1 MTNAMIVLLEQV
13 KLAEAGVLKYTG
25 RTIKGIN
32 PMTGEPAEI
41 PEIQPIHTYQTWKAL
56 GYQVKKGEKA
66 VAKFAVWKY
75 TTGKKKQETEEEA
88 QEKGHCF
95 MKMAYWFTDEQVMR
109 PGDKQVNKDKQLF
122 PQLYESDYEEP
133 IDE

>member
-13 KLAEAGVLKYTG
+13 KLAEEGVLKYTG

-88 QEKGHCF
+88 QERGHCF
-95 MKMAYWFTDEQVMR
+95 MKTAAWFTDEQVEKI
-109 PGDKQVNKDKQLF
+109 GQA
-122 PQLYESDYEEP
+122 
-133 IDE
+133 

>member
-25 RTIKGIN
+25 KVLKGVN

-41 PEIQPIHTYQTWKAL
+41 PEIQPIHTYATWKQL

-66 VAKFAVWKY
+66 VAKFAIWKY
-75 TTGKKKQETEEEA
+75 TTGKKQETEEEA

-95 MKMAYWFTDEQVMR
+95 MKTAAWFTNEQV
-109 PGDKQVNKDKQLF
+109 
-122 PQLYESDYEEP
+122 EP
-133 IDE
+133 ISQA